1 MVTLLRPPPQRR
13 NREHGCVADDGDP
26 GATAQLTDGDI
37 DPLGDDQ
44 LAAAIVLRSVRRLIR
59 LSTPGPG

>member
-1 MVTLLRPPPQRR
+1 
-13 NREHGCVADDGDP
+13 
-26 GATAQLTDGDI
+26 LTDADI

-59 LSTPGPG
+59 LSTPGPGLWGLAPILAQRIRPQFDHRYS